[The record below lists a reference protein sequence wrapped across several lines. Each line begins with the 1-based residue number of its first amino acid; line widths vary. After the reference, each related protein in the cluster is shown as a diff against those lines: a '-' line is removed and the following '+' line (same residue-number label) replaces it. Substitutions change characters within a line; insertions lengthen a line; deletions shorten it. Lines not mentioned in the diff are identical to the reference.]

1 MIPFT
6 LFIIKLEEPQV
17 IQKRAN
23 ESFLLNSIAL
33 QAL

>member
-1 MIPFT
+1 MLPFT
-6 LFIIKLEEPQV
+6 LFIIKLWGPQV
-17 IQKRAN
+17 IQKSAN

>member
-1 MIPFT
+1 MLPFT

-17 IQKRAN
+17 IQKSAN
-23 ESFLLNSIAL
+23 VSFLLNSIAL